1 MVSNKL
7 IILLKANID
16 KLNREWIKKVKASE
30 HMKTYHN
37 MSHKELQSRNVR
49 FFNSLVIWLDAGGSN
64 EEIKTYFSKIGRE
77 RYHEGIPLE
86 EINFAIITA
95 KRVLWDLIL
104 SEGLL
109 DNALAIYQAL
119 EMLTMIY
126 NFFDM
131 GYFYIGKEYSEEVY
145 DTIKK
150 LNKFTDNELKKYL
163 APGTLITDKE
173 LEAIF
178 GINFTIKK

>member
-1 MVSNKL
+1 
-7 IILLKANID
+7 
-16 KLNREWIKKVKASE
+16 
-30 HMKTYHN
+30 
-37 MSHKELQSRNVR
+37 
-49 FFNSLVIWLDAGGSN
+49 
-64 EEIKTYFSKIGRE
+64 
-77 RYHEGIPLE
+77 
-86 EINFAIITA
+86 
-95 KRVLWDLIL
+95 
-104 SEGLL
+104 
-109 DNALAIYQAL
+109 
-119 EMLTMIY
+119 MLTMIY